1 MPKPCLLL
9 LLALLLLS
17 CGESGRQ
24 DTPRTPEEMYE
35 QARHLLKPNAEH
47 DASDTEGAL
56 RWLTR
61 AAEEGYLPA
70 QVDLAGIYLNG
81 GKNGLPPDHAAAFR
95 WFCAAAAQ
103 GHTASHVFLG
113 QLCYD
118 GRGTPRDEAAALS
131 HWRRA
136 AEAGL
141 AEAQYRLGRVLAQHP
156 DQRREGIEWLT
167 KAAREG
173 QRGGVPQAATALGNL
188 YYRGA
193 PDLTADRAQAV
204 RWYAMGASA
213 GDPLAQWV
221 YAELLLAGEE
231 GVPRNEEQAMS
242 YLRLSAG
249 QDCPQAM
256 ERLIECLRRGER
268 AAEQENEAAAW
279 EKRLQQLR
287 RR

>member
-1 MPKPCLLL
+1 MKLFLLPL
-9 LLALLLLS
+9 LPLLLLS
-17 CGESGRQ
+17 CGERQRQ
-24 DTPRTPEEMYE
+24 DAPRTPEEMYE
-35 QARHLLKPNAEH
+35 QARQLLKPNAEH

-81 GKNGLPPDHAAAFR
+81 GKGGLPPDHAAAFR
-95 WFCAAAAQ
+95 WFSAAAAQ

-141 AEAQYRLGRVLAQHP
+141 AEAQYRLGRMLAQHP
-156 DQRREGIEWLT
+156 EQRREGIEWLT

-193 PDLTADRAQAV
+193 ADLPADRAQAV

-221 YAELLLAGEE
+221 YAELLLAGEA
-231 GVPRNEEQAMS
+231 GTARNEEQAMT

-256 ERLIECLRRGER
+256 ERLIECLRSGER
-268 AAEQENEAAAW
+268 ADEQEAEAAAW